1 MHTGEK
7 MNKQKLLALVIL
19 LTPILVISLSTLTF
33 YYGYKPTDTKNN
45 GQLVVPQIPSDNA
58 KLVTEEGEPFKFVK
72 GKWYLIY
79 FDDFSDLDISESR
92 YQLATSLN
100 VTLGRKMNR
109 LRRVVVY
116 SDVEAFNASA
126 KLREKFPRI
135 QFILDEDLVFENN
148 IATQLNNPYV
158 SKSLFLMDDF
168 SNIMEEFYITL
179 NLNEIFEDLK
189 ILL

>member
-58 KLVTEEGEPFKFVK
+58 KLVTEEGEPFEFVK

-116 SDVEAFNASA
+116 SDVEAFNASV

-148 IATQLNNPYV
+148 IATQLNNPYE

>member
-1 MHTGEK
+1 
-7 MNKQKLLALVIL
+7 MNNQKLLALVIL

-58 KLVTEEGEPFKFVK
+58 KLVTEEGEPFEFVK

>member
-58 KLVTEEGEPFKFVK
+58 KLVTEEGEPFEFVK

-116 SDVEAFNASA
+116 NDVEAFNASA

-135 QFILDEDLVFENN
+135 QFIHDEDLVFENN
-148 IATQLNNPYV
+148 IATQLNNPYE

>member
-1 MHTGEK
+1 
-7 MNKQKLLALVIL
+7 
-19 LTPILVISLSTLTF
+19 
-33 YYGYKPTDTKNN
+33 
-45 GQLVVPQIPSDNA
+45 
-58 KLVTEEGEPFKFVK
+58 
-72 GKWYLIY
+72 
-79 FDDFSDLDISESR
+79 
-92 YQLATSLN
+92 
-100 VTLGRKMNR
+100 MNR

>member
-45 GQLVVPQIPSDNA
+45 GQLIVPQIPSDNA
-58 KLVTEEGEPFKFVK
+58 KLLTEEGEAFEFVK

-135 QFILDEDLVFENN
+135 QFIL
-148 IATQLNNPYV
+148 ATQLNNPYV

>member
-45 GQLVVPQIPSDNA
+45 GQLIVPQIPSDNA
-58 KLVTEEGEPFKFVK
+58 KLLTEEGEAFEFVK

-92 YQLATSLN
+92 YQLATSL
-100 VTLGRKMNR
+100 M
-109 LRRVVVY
+109 
-116 SDVEAFNASA
+116 
-126 KLREKFPRI
+126 
-135 QFILDEDLVFENN
+135 
-148 IATQLNNPYV
+148 
-158 SKSLFLMDDF
+158 
-168 SNIMEEFYITL
+168 
-179 NLNEIFEDLK
+179 
-189 ILL
+189 